1 MGGAFGALLTVLPQ
15 GTSKPCHRTNDRA
28 PDVVCRSTGVAGS
41 PARVLRFIKR
51 QKSERAADVLSLP
64 LAVLCRD
71 HRWALTRSC
80 AMRAQAP
87 D

>member
-1 MGGAFGALLTVLPQ
+1 MGGAIGALLSVLPQ

-28 PDVVCRSTGVAGS
+28 PNIVCRSTGVAGS
-41 PARVLRFIKR
+41 AARVLRFIKR
-51 QKSERAADVLSLP
+51 QKSERAADVLP

-71 HRWALTRSC
+71 QRWALTRSC